1 MKSEKEQIFP
11 QNMTENL
18 LNSNKKYNSRN
29 SINNENY
36 FANNDFLANN
46 YISKSFNNSIDKNQK
61 GNKLNEIHNP
71 QIKNQFNNKKF
82 TNNII
87 NYCLINPNNNSNIQ
101 RQSNNF
107 FYNIEKDLLFNEDEK
122 PFPKPEPTPIK
133 IDKTTKYINISKNF
147 DIQNKSTDIERNNGD
162 IRLITFLHNINLDYL
177 GSIFKN
183 NYINFKDL
191 FLLTKDD
198 FIEMKIP
205 IGPRNK
211 IIYFI
216 ELFKRNMK
224 NFEIQDILYFF
235 KNINEQKRDKIISTM
250 PSTNNNASKIREND
264 SLLFLNQS
272 ETKRGY
278 ILNKKMYNIKSNN
291 NDINNKNDSSF
302 RGNISNNNLKTS
314 INKSITEIEK
324 KSDYNIYNFNLNSQ
338 NILNSNHNKKNVS
351 LLESRKIKN
360 KPRKN
365 MFKSSDTYILSNKYN
380 NKNQKDKN
388 KKTNYNKYIFNIKAF
403 NKKYNKEN
411 IYYRNLNN
419 LYQNISTKKS
429 SNYNKNENIKTT
441 KVTKY
446 SNDSYFNNS
455 SKRIN
460 EPKKIKRSN
469 SIKIPEKFNEMNFL
483 ESFKNLSSEIERFEN
498 KYKKMKKDSCER
510 KKKIKTLLMGNKSS
524 TGKIKYLKQQMD
536 NIKKNNLQQYE
547 DVDYV
552 DKNI

>member
-1 MKSEKEQIFP
+1 MKSEKEGIYP

-36 FANNDFLANN
+36 FANNNFLANN
-46 YISKSFNNSIDKNQK
+46 YISKSFNSIDKNQK
-61 GNKLNEIHNP
+61 GNKLNEIPNP

-133 IDKTTKYINISKNF
+133 IDKSTKYINISKNF
-147 DIQNKSTDIERNNGD
+147 DINNKSTDIEKNNGD
-162 IRLITFLHNINLDYL
+162 IRLITFLHNLNLDYL

-216 ELFKRNMK
+216 ELYKKSMK
-224 NFEIQDILYFF
+224 NFEIEDILYFF
-235 KNINEQKRDKIISTM
+235 KNINDQKKDKIISTM
-250 PSTNNNASKIREND
+250 PSTNNNASIIRDND
-264 SLLFLNQS
+264 NLLFLNQS
-272 ETKRGY
+272 ETKREY
-278 ILNKKMYNIKSNN
+278 ILNKKMHNIKSNN
-291 NDINNKNDSSF
+291 NDFNNILDSSF
-302 RGNISNNNLKTS
+302 RGNVSNINLKTS
-314 INKSITEIEK
+314 INKSILEI
-324 KSDYNIYNFNLNSQ
+324 NNLNLNSRD
-338 NILNSNHNKKNVS
+338 ILDSNHNKNNVS
-351 LLESRKIKN
+351 LLENRKIK
-360 KPRKN
+360 KKTKKN
-365 MFKSSDTYILSNKYN
+365 FYKSCDSYISQNKYN

-388 KKTNYNKYIFNIKAF
+388 KKTNNNKYIFNIQAF

-411 IYYRNLNN
+411 IYYRNSNN
-419 LYQNISTKKS
+419 LFQNISTKKS
-429 SNYNKNENIKTT
+429 NNYNNNMNLKTS
-441 KVTKY
+441 KISKY
-446 SNDSYFNNS
+446 SNNSYFNNS

-460 EPKKIKRSN
+460 NPKKIKRSN
-469 SIKIPEKFNEMNFL
+469 SIKISEKFNKINFL

-536 NIKKNNLQQYE
+536 NIKKNNLQHYE